1 MNKKMNFNSSFAYV
15 GFLTRHIIVKKT
27 TYILPI
33 ITFLITLIVG
43 IIVGCVVNQKSQFLI
58 ISYVMII
65 FNLLMT
71 TIFASLK
78 ALNVFKDFSEDGI
91 DILVISKP
99 ISRKNIVWSK
109 IFFFILT
116 GVVWSLISFL
126 GLLIFYLISFNFAKD
141 VNYYWLL
148 SYISPFICYL
158 VFGLL
163 TSLLA
168 LKLNAKISVLIPLVS
183 FVPLLAVGIV
193 SNIVSQLQSK
203 AFLSSLKQKPTNNIE
218 PFYLNNNLDQYYL
231 INTGFANHEFKQSQ
245 NLEVLDAYL
254 KTRNLA
260 TFWQV
265 SSWIFPI
272 YQLVDAFNKSDY
284 EPFSDFIKNQ
294 ENHKVL
300 YANNL
305 ASKQFNY
312 RLEKNSDSLPS
323 FNINNDKG
331 FLVPSLLKNDSQNLI
346 NNNLNQEVIYAI
358 EDWKNQTIEY
368 QKNSYTQLSAD
379 DIVGSIKWTII
390 KEVLNTKLFNEYANN
405 LFKTLDKKASQ
416 KQILDLISNSV
427 QKFDFNKQI
436 DENTELFKKDVNKL
450 LIKSKTERQ
459 IYLAISLIY
468 YLYFSSNYT
477 DLLNTLLFDQKNHL
491 QYQTQFKIN
500 LNNKNYLIGGFKNY
514 LVNQIL
520 PQETNDAIDQ
530 SKKDKKIRYK
540 YSLEQG
546 GNYLFDY
553 VTQNYSIKR
562 EQQIV
567 YKEVYCVI
575 WLVLIFSLLIG
586 TYYGYKRKDYR

>member
-312 RLEKNSDSLPS
+312 RLEKNSDSLPN